1 MPGFYQQMGMYS
13 WPLFLIALSI
23 GVLTALSVWRLV
35 RNEPADRERTA
46 YGINAI
52 LFWGGLAAVV
62 GILGQFQG
70 IYEALNAIAV
80 AAEVSPQVVWRGL
93 AVSFTTTLAG
103 LATLVVAALIW
114 VSLQAVYRRSGRL
127 SSTAA

>member
-1 MPGFYQQMGMYS
+1 MMPGFYQQMGMYS

-35 RNEPADRERTA
+35 RNEPGERERTA

-70 IYEALNAIAV
+70 DV
-80 AAEVSPQVVWRGL
+80 
-93 AVSFTTTLAG
+93 
-103 LATLVVAALIW
+103 
-114 VSLQAVYRRSGRL
+114 
-127 SSTAA
+127 